1 MHIIHK
7 YFLPLTNVEGRLHLG
22 KTQINL
28 VFRSI
33 CTIFA
38 EKLTIMKI
46 LAINPG
52 MISTKVGI
60 FQDEELLMHATLN
73 HPFEELCRYPFIMDE
88 FDYRKEKILEEIK
101 RQGYTMDFDVI
112 VGRGGLVKP
121 IESGVYELN
130 EKVIEDTKNPRLH
143 HACNLGSL
151 IALSIAREIKG
162 CRAFTVDPGVVDELD
177 DVARITGLPE
187 MPHQTIWHALN
198 QREIAKRYCRE
209 HNLKYEEQDLIVC
222 HMGSGISF
230 AMHHHG
236 RAIECSDALSGDGP
250 FSPSR
255 AGMLPTAALVKLCYS
270 GQYTEAEMLRKIN
283 GHSGL
288 TAHLGTND
296 VREVERR
303 IAEGDQK
310 AKLVLDAMIY
320 SIARWL
326 ASLAP
331 STNGHVDAVILTGAI
346 AHSQY
351 VTDGLRQ
358 RVSFLAPVFV
368 YPGEDELT
376 ALAMNVL
383 RAMRG
388 EQEIKVY
395 S

>member
-1 MHIIHK
+1 
-7 YFLPLTNVEGRLHLG
+7 
-22 KTQINL
+22 
-28 VFRSI
+28 
-33 CTIFA
+33 
-38 EKLTIMKI
+38 MKI

-52 MISTKVGI
+52 MISTKVGV
-60 FQDEELLMHATLN
+60 FHDEELFMHATLN

-88 FDYRKEKILEEIK
+88 YDYRKEKVIEELQ
-101 RQGYTMDFDVI
+101 RQGIAMDFDVI

-130 EKVIEDTKNPRLH
+130 DEVVEDTRHPRLH
-143 HACNLGSL
+143 HACNLGG
-151 IALSIAREIKG
+151 IMALNMSREIAG
-162 CRAFTVDPGVVDELD
+162 CRAFIVDPGVVDELD

-187 MPHQTIWHALN
+187 LPHQTIWHALN

-209 HNLKYEEQDLIVC
+209 HGVKYEEQDLIVC

-255 AGMLPTAALVKLCYS
+255 AGMLPTVQLVKLCYS

-303 IAEGDQK
+303 IAAGDEK

-320 SIARWL
+320 SIARWM

-331 STNGHVDAVILTGAI
+331 ATNGHVDAVILTGAI
-346 AHSQY
+346 AHSEY
-351 VTDGLRQ
+351 VTGGLR
-358 RVSFLAPVFV
+358 RRLSYLAPVFV

-388 EQEIKVY
+388 EQEIKKY
-395 S
+395 

>member
-1 MHIIHK
+1 
-7 YFLPLTNVEGRLHLG
+7 
-22 KTQINL
+22 
-28 VFRSI
+28 
-33 CTIFA
+33 
-38 EKLTIMKI
+38 MKI

-52 MISTKVGI
+52 MISTKIGV
-60 FQDEELLMHATLN
+60 FDDEKLVMHATLN

-88 FDYRKEKILEEIK
+88 FDYRKEKLIEELQ
-101 RQGYTMDFDVI
+101 RQGIALDFDVI

-130 EKVIEDTKNPRLH
+130 EKVIEDTKHPRLH

-151 IALSIAREIKG
+151 IALSMAKEIPG

-177 DVARITGLPE
+177 DVARITGMPE
-187 MPHQTIWHALN
+187 LPHQTIWHALN
-198 QREIAKRYCRE
+198 QREIAKRYCKE
-209 HNLKYEEQDLIVC
+209 HGLKYEEQDLIVC

-255 AGMLPTAALVKLCYS
+255 AGMLPTGQLVKLCYS
-270 GQYTEAEMLRKIN
+270 GKYNEAEMLRKIN

-296 VREVERR
+296 CREVEQR
-303 IAEGDQK
+303 IANGDK
-310 AKLVLDAMIY
+310 HAKLILDAMIY
-320 SIARWL
+320 SISRWL
-326 ASLAP
+326 SSLAP
-331 STNGHVDAVILTGAI
+331 STNGHVDAILLTGAI
-346 AHSQY
+346 AKSQY
-351 VTDGLRQ
+351 VTDGLKQ
-358 RVSFLAPVFV
+358 RLSYLAPVFV

-395 S
+395 E

>member
-1 MHIIHK
+1 
-7 YFLPLTNVEGRLHLG
+7 
-22 KTQINL
+22 
-28 VFRSI
+28 
-33 CTIFA
+33 
-38 EKLTIMKI
+38 MKI

-88 FDYRKEKILEEIK
+88 FDYRREKIMEEIQC
-101 RQGYTMDFDVI
+101 QGYAMDFDVV

-130 EKVIEDTKNPRLH
+130 DKVIEDTRHPRLH

-151 IALSIAREIKG
+151 IALSIAREIEG

-187 MPHQTIWHALN
+187 LPHQTIWHALN

-209 HNLKYEEQDLIVC
+209 HGVKYEEQDLIVC

-236 RAIECSDALSGDGP
+236 RAIECSNALSGDGP

-255 AGMLPTAALVKLCYS
+255 AGMLPTAQLVKLCYS

-303 IAEGDQK
+303 IAEGDEK
-310 AKLVLDAMIY
+310 AKLILDAMVY
-320 SIARWL
+320 NIARWL
-326 ASLAP
+326 ASVAP
-331 STNGHVDAVILTGAI
+331 ATDGQVDAIILTGAI
-346 AHSQY
+346 AHSKY
-351 VTDGLRQ
+351 VTDGLQ
-358 RVSFLAPVFV
+358 RRLSFLAPIFI

-376 ALAMNVL
+376 ALAMNAL

-395 S
+395 K

>member
-1 MHIIHK
+1 
-7 YFLPLTNVEGRLHLG
+7 
-22 KTQINL
+22 
-28 VFRSI
+28 
-33 CTIFA
+33 
-38 EKLTIMKI
+38 MKI

-88 FDYRKEKILEEIK
+88 FDYRKEKILEELQ
-101 RQGYTMDFDVI
+101 RQGYAMDFDVV

-130 EKVIEDTKNPRLH
+130 DKVIEDTRHPRLH

-151 IALSIAREIKG
+151 MALSIAREIEG

-187 MPHQTIWHALN
+187 LPHQTIWHALN

-209 HNLKYEEQDLIVC
+209 HGVKYEEQDLIVC

-255 AGMLPTAALVKLCYS
+255 AGMLPTAGLVKLCYS

-303 IAEGDQK
+303 IAEGDEK

-320 SIARWL
+320 STARWM

-331 STNGHVDAVILTGAI
+331 ATNGHVDAVILTGAI
-346 AHSQY
+346 ANSQY
-351 VTDGLRQ
+351 VTDGLR
-358 RVSFLAPVFV
+358 RRLSYLAPVFV

-395 S
+395 

>member
-1 MHIIHK
+1 
-7 YFLPLTNVEGRLHLG
+7 
-22 KTQINL
+22 
-28 VFRSI
+28 
-33 CTIFA
+33 
-38 EKLTIMKI
+38 MKI

-52 MISTKVGI
+52 MISTKIGV
-60 FQDEELLMHATLN
+60 FDDEKLVMHATLN

-88 FDYRKEKILEEIK
+88 FDYRKEKLIEELQ
-101 RQGYTMDFDVI
+101 RQGISLDFDVI

-130 EKVIEDTKNPRLH
+130 EKVIEDTKHPRLH

-151 IALSIAREIKG
+151 IALSMAKEIPG

-177 DVARITGLPE
+177 DVARITGMPE
-187 MPHQTIWHALN
+187 LPHQTIWHALN
-198 QREIAKRYCRE
+198 QREIAKRYCKE
-209 HNLKYEEQDLIVC
+209 HGVKYEEQDLIVC

-255 AGMLPTAALVKLCYS
+255 AGMLPTVQLVKLCSS
-270 GQYTEAEMLRKIN
+270 GKYTAAEMLRKIN

-296 VREVERR
+296 CREVEQR
-303 IAEGDQK
+303 IANGDK
-310 AKLVLDAMIY
+310 HAKLVLDAMIY
-320 SIARWL
+320 SISRWL
-326 ASLAP
+326 SSLAP
-331 STNGHVDAVILTGAI
+331 STNGHVDAIILTGAI
-346 AHSQY
+346 AKSQY
-351 VTDGLRQ
+351 VTDGLKQ
-358 RVSFLAPVFV
+358 RLTYLAPVFV

-395 S
+395 E

>member
-1 MHIIHK
+1 M
-7 YFLPLTNVEGRLHLG
+7 R
-22 KTQINL
+22 
-28 VFRSI
+28 
-33 CTIFA
+33 
-38 EKLTIMKI
+38 I

-52 MISTKVGI
+52 MISTKVGVFEDDQI
-60 FQDEELLMHATLN
+60 VMHACIN
-73 HPFEELCRYPFIMDE
+73 HPYEELCRYPFIMDE
-88 FDYRKEKILEEIK
+88 FDYRKEKLIEELQ
-101 RQGYTMDFDVI
+101 RQGYEMKFDVI

-130 EKVIEDTKNPRLH
+130 EKVIEDTQHPRLH

-151 IALSIAREIKG
+151 IALSMAKEIPG

-187 MPHQTIWHALN
+187 LPHQTIWHALN
-198 QREIAKRYCRE
+198 QREIAKRHCKE
-209 HNLKYEEQDLIVC
+209 HGVKYEEQDLIVC
-222 HMGSGISF
+222 HLGSGISF

-255 AGMLPTAALVKLCYS
+255 AGMISPVDIINACYS
-270 GQYTEAEMLRKIN
+270 GKYTKEEMLRKIN

-303 IAEGDQK
+303 IAAGDEH

-320 SIARWL
+320 SIARKL

-331 STNGHVDAVILTGAI
+331 ATNGHVDAIILTGAI
-346 AHSQY
+346 SHSKY
-351 VTDGLRQ
+351 VCDDLTRRLQ
-358 RVSFLAPVFV
+358 FIAPIYV

-376 ALAMNVL
+376 ALAHNVY
-383 RAMRG
+383 RAMTG
-388 EQEIKVY
+388 QQEIKVY
-395 S
+395 E

>member
-1 MHIIHK
+1 
-7 YFLPLTNVEGRLHLG
+7 
-22 KTQINL
+22 
-28 VFRSI
+28 
-33 CTIFA
+33 
-38 EKLTIMKI
+38 
-46 LAINPG
+46 

-151 IALSIAREIKG
+151 IALSIAREIK
-162 CRAFTVDPGVVDELD
+162 V
-177 DVARITGLPE
+177 
-187 MPHQTIWHALN
+187 WHALN

>member
-1 MHIIHK
+1 M
-7 YFLPLTNVEGRLHLG
+7 
-22 KTQINL
+22 
-28 VFRSI
+28 
-33 CTIFA
+33 
-38 EKLTIMKI
+38 
-46 LAINPG
+46 
-52 MISTKVGI
+52 
-60 FQDEELLMHATLN
+60 
-73 HPFEELCRYPFIMDE
+73 
-88 FDYRKEKILEEIK
+88 
-101 RQGYTMDFDVI
+101 
-112 VGRGGLVKP
+112 
-121 IESGVYELN
+121 
-130 EKVIEDTKNPRLH
+130 
-143 HACNLGSL
+143 
-151 IALSIAREIKG
+151 ALSIAREIKG

-187 MPHQTIWHALN
+187 LPHQTIWHALN

-209 HNLKYEEQDLIVC
+209 HGVKYEEQDLIVC

-303 IAEGDQK
+303 IAEGDEK
-310 AKLVLDAMIY
+310 ARLVLDAMIY
-320 SIARWL
+320 STARWM

-331 STNGHVDAVILTGAI
+331 TTNGHVDAVILTGAI

-351 VTDGLRQ
+351 VTEGLR
-358 RVSFLAPVFV
+358 RRLSYLAPIFV

>member
-1 MHIIHK
+1 
-7 YFLPLTNVEGRLHLG
+7 
-22 KTQINL
+22 
-28 VFRSI
+28 
-33 CTIFA
+33 
-38 EKLTIMKI
+38 
-46 LAINPG
+46 

-88 FDYRKEKILEEIK
+88 FDYRKEKILEELQ
-101 RQGYTMDFDVI
+101 RQGYAMDFDVV

-130 EKVIEDTKNPRLH
+130 DKVIEDTRHPRLH

-151 IALSIAREIKG
+151 MALSIAREIEG

-187 MPHQTIWHALN
+187 LPHQTIWHALN

-209 HNLKYEEQDLIVC
+209 HGVKYEEQDLIVC

-255 AGMLPTAALVKLCYS
+255 AGMLPTAGLVKLCYS

-303 IAEGDQK
+303 IAEGDEK

-320 SIARWL
+320 STARWM

-331 STNGHVDAVILTGAI
+331 ATNGHVDAVILTGAI
-346 AHSQY
+346 ANSQY
-351 VTDGLRQ
+351 VTDGLR
-358 RVSFLAPVFV
+358 RRLSYLAPVFV

-395 S
+395 

>member
-1 MHIIHK
+1 
-7 YFLPLTNVEGRLHLG
+7 
-22 KTQINL
+22 
-28 VFRSI
+28 
-33 CTIFA
+33 
-38 EKLTIMKI
+38 
-46 LAINPG
+46 
-52 MISTKVGI
+52 MISTKVGV
-60 FQDEELLMHATLN
+60 FNDEQLLMHATLN

-88 FDYRKEKILEEIK
+88 FDYRKEKLIEELQ
-101 RQGYTMDFDVI
+101 RQGISMDFDVI

-130 EKVIEDTKNPRLH
+130 EKVIEDTRHPRLH

-151 IALSIAREIKG
+151 IALSMAKDIPG

-177 DVARITGLPE
+177 PVSRITGVPE
-187 MPHQTIWHALN
+187 LPHQTIWHALN
-198 QREIAKRYCRE
+198 QREIAKRYCKE
-209 HNLKYEEQDLIVC
+209 HGVKYEEQDLIVC

-255 AGMLPTAALVKLCYS
+255 AGMLPTVQLVKLCYS

-296 VREVERR
+296 VREVEQR
-303 IAEGDQK
+303 IQNGDEH
-310 AKLVLDAMIY
+310 ARLILDAMIY
-320 SIARWL
+320 SISRWL
-326 ASLAP
+326 SSLAP
-331 STNGHVDAVILTGAI
+331 STNGHVDAIILTGAI
-346 AHSQY
+346 AHSEY
-351 VTDGLRQ
+351 VTNGLKR
-358 RVSFLAPVFV
+358 RLSFLAPVHV

-388 EQEIKVY
+388 EQEIKEY
-395 S
+395 Q

>member
-1 MHIIHK
+1 
-7 YFLPLTNVEGRLHLG
+7 
-22 KTQINL
+22 
-28 VFRSI
+28 
-33 CTIFA
+33 
-38 EKLTIMKI
+38 MKI

-52 MISTKVGI
+52 MISTKVGV
-60 FQDEELLMHATLN
+60 FRDEELLMHATLN

-88 FDYRKEKILEEIK
+88 FDYRKEKVLEELQ
-101 RQGYTMDFDVI
+101 RQGCTMDFDVV

-130 EKVIEDTKNPRLH
+130 DKVIEDTRHPRLH

-151 IALSIAREIKG
+151 MALSIARGIKG

-187 MPHQTIWHALN
+187 LPHQTIWHALN

-209 HNLKYEEQDLIVC
+209 HGVVYEEQDLIVC

-255 AGMLPTAALVKLCYS
+255 AGMLPTAGLVKLCYS

-303 IAEGDQK
+303 IAEGDEK
-310 AKLVLDAMIY
+310 ARLVLDAMIY

-331 STNGHVDAVILTGAI
+331 ATNGHVDAVILTGAI

-351 VTDGLRQ
+351 ITDGLKR
-358 RVSFLAPVFV
+358 RISFLAPVFV

-395 S
+395 Q

>member
-1 MHIIHK
+1 
-7 YFLPLTNVEGRLHLG
+7 
-22 KTQINL
+22 
-28 VFRSI
+28 
-33 CTIFA
+33 
-38 EKLTIMKI
+38 MKI

-52 MISTKVGI
+52 MISTKVGV
-60 FQDEELLMHATLN
+60 FNDEELVMHATLN
-73 HPFEELCRYPFIMDE
+73 HPYEELCRYPFIMDE
-88 FDYRKEKILEEIK
+88 FDYRKEKVLEELK
-101 RQGYTMDFDVI
+101 RQNIDLQDFDVV

-130 EKVIEDTKNPRLH
+130 DKVIEDTRHPRLQ

-151 IALSIAREIKG
+151 MALSIAREIEG

-198 QREIAKRYCRE
+198 QREIAKRYCKE
-209 HNLKYEEQDLIVC
+209 HGVKYEEQDLIVC

-255 AGMLPTAALVKLCYS
+255 AGMLPTVQLVQLCYS
-270 GQYTEAEMLRKIN
+270 GKYTEKEMLRKIN

-303 IAEGDQK
+303 IAEGDEK
-310 AKLVLDAMIY
+310 ARLVLDAMIY

-331 STNGHVDAVILTGAI
+331 ATNGHVDAVILTGAI

-351 VTDGLRQ
+351 ITDGLKR
-358 RVSFLAPVFV
+358 RISFLAPVFV

-395 S
+395 Q